1 MAEILI
7 RVVIGFY
14 GFFDAAHNLASGKN
28 EPERLVL
35 KSAIRTGRYASPDS
49 GCYS

>member
-7 RVVIGFY
+7 RVVIGFMV
-14 GFFDAAHNLASGKN
+14 FDAAHNLAGGKN

-35 KSAIRTGRYASPDS
+35 KSAIRAGRCTSPDS